1 MRTAT
6 RYRFVAAIAL
16 IAAAGVLV
24 EAASADVRAWLADRA
39 LTSGILVGALLIAA
53 TYLVVERV
61 LAERERE
68 RWAEAAGPLLNA
80 IAVAG
85 AAADVEARS
94 AMQSR
99 LAPAL
104 TPQTEWLDELLQRY
118 QPALSGTPELV
129 ARWHAALSL
138 VQHAK
143 AVEASPPA
151 ADEAYEAAWRRFCAT
166 FADVKEFTRS
176 VPEPGTTWAV
186 MPAVGDGR
194 SRDAGSG

>member
-1 MRTAT
+1 MRTST
-6 RYRFVAAIAL
+6 RYRFVVAIAL

-24 EAASADVRAWLADRA
+24 ETASADVRGWLAGRA
-39 LTSGILVGALLIAA
+39 FTSGILVGALLIAA

-61 LAERERE
+61 LAERERA

-85 AAADVEARS
+85 AAADAEARS
-94 AMQSR
+94 AMESR
-99 LAPAL
+99 APPAL
-104 TPQTEWLDELLQRY
+104 TPQTDWLEQLLQRY

-129 ARWHAALSL
+129 ACWHAALSL

-143 AVEASPPA
+143 AVEARPTA
-151 ADEAYEAAWRRFCAT
+151 ADDAYDAAWRRFCAT
-166 FADVKEFTRS
+166 FADVKELAHM

-194 SRDAGSG
+194 RRDAGPG